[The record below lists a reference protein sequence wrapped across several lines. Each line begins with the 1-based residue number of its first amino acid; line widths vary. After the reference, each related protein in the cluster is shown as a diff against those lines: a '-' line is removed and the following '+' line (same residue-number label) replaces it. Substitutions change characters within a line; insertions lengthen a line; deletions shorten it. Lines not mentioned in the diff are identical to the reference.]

1 MEKSINTSY
10 TTIEGVEYS
19 SGVSVFINIHG
30 GLIKDVSQLV
40 PERKSVLSLIAL
52 SIVCIAL
59 TFTSCTNDNVK
70 PWSGDNAVRTEKVK
84 GVYGK
89 ATWFNGTDAYIS
101 GPAPVFIENGMSFT
115 AWIKSD
121 EWAGGDRGI
130 LGNLSFLSDR
140 GWLLFY
146 NGYANLLK
154 FQVNINNNVEILS
167 TAPPLANKWHLIAGT
182 YNGSEL
188 CFYIDGKLRSIK
200 EVSGKIISDNG
211 PMVAGRFYND
221 LSDRYFRGALDEIM
235 IFDRA
240 LSMDELQKIYT
251 AGGEYHDEDQ
261 LADIYSEKTGGFP
274 SSLFVKVP
282 KTQPP
287 TDWFNNIR
295 SYVWD
300 DIPEV
305 LTVTEANEM
314 ADHFAY
320 LGINVIFPEHY
331 RYLFAGSDDRA
342 SWFNSPA
349 TDRYISNLKVMTD
362 ACHRNNIR
370 VVGHLTACCVL
381 DTYFKNHP
389 DQAMIDLRNGEPA
402 FYRRYGTSM
411 MCPNNPD
418 FKIEYLKTVEKV
430 VRETGLDG
438 LMVDETEWLPAEWTV
453 CGCEHCRRLFK
464 EQTGYD
470 IPDYRDPSVF
480 GNFDNPVFKAWLK
493 FRIETMGNFLSEIK
507 VTLDNIK
514 KGMLFTGCYCEA
526 LSPFVANYYGMDLE
540 DMNRSHNVSFFECE
554 PANPWSFRYN
564 VAEASYYRA
573 FGPSFYLGYSVTP
586 TQQFYNWAFA
596 KTCGLSLWIFP
607 QIKTEFPYL
616 WEKKWEK
623 VFMDDGVLCNT
634 AIVFSSPSKNYLPD
648 AHTTVNEFQGWAQT
662 MLEAHIPFETVI
674 ASQLGNTDLSKY
686 STLILPDAVCLSDNE
701 INAISNYVQNGGYVI
716 ATGRTSQYDET
727 GNKRPEPGMTKL
739 FNGDK
744 GKGKAVYLENQPGL
758 DYFVPKI
765 GGGRAGEGGIWE
777 DNRIAGKRDRMIEI
791 ITANQPDPVIK
802 TDNIAPEIV
811 LIPYYLE
818 SEGYN
823 GISVHL
829 LNCLGTKH
837 DRLIKTPENIAY
849 EYTDYPSPNGF
860 IGNGEKMKIAVRSEN
875 VSKAYLISPDFI
887 EVVNLDFK
895 MNDGYCEITIP
906 DLGRYEVIY
915 LVTGGK
921 DIISDIL
928 NGVPATKE
936 FPAVVPF
943 PLANDST
950 MIKKDSQAG
959 II

>member
-1 MEKSINTSY
+1 MKIN
-10 TTIEGVEYS
+10 
-19 SGVSVFINIHG
+19 
-30 GLIKDVSQLV
+30 K
-40 PERKSVLSLIAL
+40 SLIAL
-52 SIVCIAL
+52 YIVCIAFSL
-59 TFTSCTNDNVK
+59 PSCTNDNGK
-70 PWSGDNAVRTEKVK
+70 SWSWNDSFRTEKVK

-89 ATWFNGTDAYIS
+89 ATWFNGTDAFVT
-101 GPAPVFIENGMSFT
+101 GPAPVIIENEMT
-115 AWIKSD
+115 ITVWVKSD

-154 FQVNINNNVEILS
+154 FQVNINNNIEILY
-167 TAPPLANKWHLIAGT
+167 TAPPLADEWHLLAGT

-188 CFYIDGKLRSIK
+188 CFYIDGKLKSIK

-211 PMVAGRFYND
+211 PVVAGRFYND

-235 IFDRA
+235 IYDRA
-240 LSMDELQKIYT
+240 LSVDELQKMYT
-251 AGGEYHDEDQ
+251 GGGKPLDGEP
-261 LADIYSEKTGGFP
+261 LADTYAEKTGGFP
-274 SSLFVKVP
+274 SSLFVKV
-282 KTQPP
+282 TETPP
-287 TDWFNNIR
+287 PADWFNNIR

-300 DIPEV
+300 DVPAV
-305 LTVTEANEM
+305 LTVGEANDM
-314 ADHFAY
+314 AAHFAD

-331 RYLFAGSDDRA
+331 RYLFAGPDDRTC
-342 SWFNSPA
+342 WFTSPPID
-349 TDRYISNLKVMTD
+349 TYISNLKVMVN
-362 ACHRNNIR
+362 ACHRNNIK

-402 FYRRYGTSM
+402 FFRRYGTYM

-418 FKIEYLKTVEKV
+418 FRNEYLGTVEKV

-480 GNFDNPVFKAWLK
+480 GDFDNPVFRAWLK
-493 FRIETMGNFLSEIK
+493 FRFETMGNFLSEIK
-507 VTLDNIK
+507 STLDNVK
-514 KGMLFTGCYCEA
+514 EEMLFTGCYCEA

-540 DMNRSHNVSFFECE
+540 DMSRSLNVSFFECE

-564 VAEASYYRA
+564 VAEASYYKA
-573 FGPSFYLGYSVTP
+573 FGPTFYLGYSVTP

-596 KTCGLSLWIFP
+596 KTCGLNLWVFP
-607 QIKTEFPYL
+607 QIKIEFPYL

-634 AIVFSSPSKNYLPD
+634 ALIFSSPSKNYLRD
-648 AHTTVNEFQGWAQT
+648 AYKTVNEFQGWAQT
-662 MLEAHIPFETVI
+662 MIEAHIPFETVI
-674 ASQLGNTDLSKY
+674 ASQLGTNDLKKY
-686 STLILPDAVCLSDNE
+686 STLILPDVACLSDNE
-701 INAISNYVQNGGYVI
+701 INAIRKYVQNGGYVV

-727 GNKRPEPGMTKL
+727 GNKRTEPGITTL
-739 FNGDK
+739 FNGDQ
-744 GKGKAVYLENQPGL
+744 GKGKAVYLEGLPGL

-777 DNRIAGKRDRMIEI
+777 DNRITGRRDQMIEMV
-791 ITANQPDPVIK
+791 TANQPDPLIK
-802 TDNIAPEIV
+802 TYNIAPEIV
-811 LIPYYLE
+811 LIPYYQV
-818 SEGYN
+818 SEGYK

-837 DRLIKTPENIAY
+837 EGMIMTPDNIAY
-849 EYTDYPSPNGF
+849 EYTDYPSPNDF
-860 IGNGEKMKIAVRSEN
+860 IRDGEKMKIAVRSED
-875 VSKAYLISPDFI
+875 VRKAYLISPDFI
-887 EVVNLDFK
+887 EVLDLDFT
-895 MNDGYCEITIP
+895 MNDGYCEVTIP
-906 DLGRYEVIY
+906 DLGRYEIIY
-915 LVTGGK
+915 LVTGEK
-921 DIISDIL
+921 DLISDIL
-928 NGVPATKE
+928 NGTGTAKE

-943 PLANDST
+943 PRAADST
-950 MIKKDSQAG
+950 SVKKTIQAG
-959 II
+959 IV